1 MMAMNC
7 SILSLLPVISNTPEI
22 GQLYV
27 PEPSRAAQL
36 IAGVAGLLGIAAWR
50 ARKSR

>member
-1 MMAMNC
+1 MF
-7 SILSLLPVISNTPEI
+7 LLLQSTHRMLVRYHPTI